1 MHVLLLG
8 ATGYLG
14 GRVVP
19 GLLAAGHRVR
29 CAVRTPEKLDGRPW
43 RADVEVVRGDVTDPA
58 DMAAACADV
67 DVVLHLVRAV
77 DGRPD
82 LVARERAGAAVV
94 RDAAVAAGV
103 GRIVHVGQL
112 GDAATSRWAAERQ
125 EVARVLADGPVPV
138 VELRVGAVI
147 GSGGV

>member
-67 DVVLHLVRAV
+67 DVSSTSSAPSTAV
-77 DGRPD
+77 P
-82 LVARERAGAAVV
+82 
-94 RDAAVAAGV
+94 
-103 GRIVHVGQL
+103 
-112 GDAATSRWAAERQ
+112 TS
-125 EVARVLADGPVPV
+125 
-138 VELRVGAVI
+138 
-147 GSGGV
+147 SYGG